1 MTSHAAREVR
11 GRLNRLVKDV
21 RFERTITGLI
31 VVNAITIGLETSS
44 VIMTFTGPVLI
55 MLNHVILSVFVGEL
69 LLRIGAQGRAF
80 FREPW
85 NLFDLIVIGLA
96 LVPLTENPSVMR
108 ALRVLRVLRLA
119 SIFPRMQRV
128 VTALLEAVPSIGA
141 VVALLAIV
149 FYVAGVMA
157 IHFFGDIFPEWFGT
171 LPRSLYSLFQ
181 VMTLESWSMGIVRPV
196 MDVYPYAWAFFASF
210 ILISTFTMLNLFIA
224 VVVNT
229 YDRLETEAR
238 EDASEERKEI
248 LEQIHFGRE
257 ERRELMDQIRLG
269 REERKKILDRI
280 EALRE
285 DLKRLREG
293 QTDGRPSSG

>member
-1 MTSHAAREVR
+1 
-11 GRLNRLVKDV
+11 
-21 RFERTITGLI
+21 
-31 VVNAITIGLETSS
+31 
-44 VIMTFTGPVLI
+44 
-55 MLNHVILSVFVGEL
+55 
-69 LLRIGAQGRAF
+69 
-80 FREPW
+80 
-85 NLFDLIVIGLA
+85 
-96 LVPLTENPSVMR
+96 
-108 ALRVLRVLRLA
+108 
-119 SIFPRMQRV
+119 MQRV

-224 VVVNT
+224 VVVST

-238 EDASEERKEI
+238 EDASEERKQI
-248 LEQIHFGRE
+248 LDQIHFGRE
-257 ERRELMDQIRLG
+257 ERREIMDQIRLG
-269 REERKKILDRI
+269 REERKEILDRI

-293 QTDGRPSSG
+293 QADGRPSSG